1 MTRTSKTRLIS
12 KLKTRAVA
20 KVKARVRAKAG
31 TPRGD
36 DAPEEGTE
44 PDADNG
50 RDRIVARPDGYHW
63 LASDGRQEFG
73 PFETVELA
81 RADMDAADERTLAP
95 AITLSE
101 AEREIGIAE
110 WLDPETGEPA
120 EDITVILAPPGE
132 PFRGDPPEFDNGS
145 PYCGDLF

>member
-1 MTRTSKTRLIS
+1 MTRTAKTRLKS

-20 KVKARVRAKAG
+20 KVKARVRAKAD
-31 TPRGD
+31 TPRWD
-36 DAPEEGTE
+36 DAPEEETE
-44 PDADNG
+44 PVADNG

-63 LASDGRQEFG
+63 LAPDGKQEFG

-81 RADMDAADERTLAP
+81 RADMDAADERALAP

-120 EDITVILAPPGE
+120 EGPSPPC
-132 PFRGDPPEFDNGS
+132 PEEE
-145 PYCGDLF
+145 